1 MINSAALLSLWS
13 EVFFRLTTG
22 PHSTVNPAVIIDLA
36 PILSPDLVPDLFA
49 AVRVLPLPPRDKA
62 ETLAALVACLPV
74 SEGEALLES
83 ACQADPALTPFV
95 DQDGS
100 LLALAQAAH
109 EGEGSP
115 TDSVTSTVES
125 DSYRASLLHALAPFL
140 ARHKLALPTQQAATR
155 HALPSRSLRW
165 RVSQLASPA
174 EQRLLLDAV
183 LETVSAA
190 ASVPWQSPP
199 QESACAGDGPDEPTE
214 PPLATSRAPS
224 RAPSTRATRALSL
237 DSSADDAP
245 FDAATPTEPEPSP
258 AVISTGFAAQQTPD
272 QPLSPQTALLRGG
285 HYYFWLQLGEQVAQ
299 SIELQTVS
307 IPKEYAH
314 AGATLKV
321 VLFAFPGGLI
331 LDDSA
336 CMGELRLSERGGA
349 VVQWQ
354 PASLQLASLTAQRLF
369 FPVSVPEHVALGT
382 SLRLRCNIYCNHVL
396 LQSRIVTVDVD
407 QQPRDADSPPAL
419 RSLLDYSICDAV
431 GQSAQL
437 QRVVPHKLSVLLNDN
452 DDGTHSFRFFGSD
465 GKRDVRKE
473 ASLDEDTLHS
483 HIRHARGA
491 LRRAAWGDE
500 DPWKGS
506 SGGQSYRYAE
516 QPRAKLL
523 SQLYSDLIPLAVSGS
538 RFYVGI
544 IRGLAGSVEAS
555 WDLQALMREPGL
567 VQIASKVTARHMV
580 PAALLYDQPLDDG
593 QPASAYKICP
603 AFRAAMDSARPLE
616 ETDCLLGRCPSY
628 DSDTT
633 ICPSGF
639 WGYRHLLGMPLTG
652 PSRTDPQPTILYE
665 NSPHLSACVSL
676 DLREFAIH
684 EKALK
689 ALRKDLIWQCADSA
703 PETFEVMREGHSHI
717 VYFYC
722 HGGTVRDM
730 PYLEVGKGEAIT
742 PASLFR
748 KRIRWT
754 DPRPLVFL
762 NGCHTVA
769 LDPEQV
775 MDLVT
780 EFVEVAQATGVIG
793 TEITIFEPLAR
804 AFAEE
809 CLGRFLSGQPIG
821 QAVRGARLGL
831 LKAGNPL
838 GLAYNP
844 FVLASVTLAP
854 RPPQ

>member
-1 MINSAALLSLWS
+1 MSYSAALLSLWS

-22 PHSTVNPAVIIDLA
+22 PHGAVNPAVIIDLA

-49 AVRVLPLPPRDKA
+49 AVRVLPLLPRDKA
-62 ETLAALVACLPV
+62 ETLAALVACLSV
-74 SEGEALLES
+74 SEGDALLES

-100 LLALAQAAH
+100 VLALAQAAS
-109 EGEGSP
+109 EDEGSP
-115 TDSVTSTVES
+115 TDSVSSTAES
-125 DSYRASLLHALAPFL
+125 DSYRASLLRALAPFL
-140 ARHKLALPTQQAATR
+140 ARCTLAIPTQQAATR
-155 HALPSRSLRW
+155 HPQPKRSLRW

-183 LETVSAA
+183 LETLNVA
-190 ASVPWQSPP
+190 ASVPWQSAP
-199 QESACAGDGPDEPTE
+199 QESACAGDGPDEPAR
-214 PPLATSRAPS
+214 PPTAIGIISRGGS
-224 RAPSTRATRALSL
+224 RTLSL

-245 FDAATPTEPEPSP
+245 LDAVTPTEPEPTP
-258 AVISTGFAAQQTPD
+258 AVISTGFAAQQTPE

-285 HYYFWLQLGEQVAQ
+285 HYFFWLQLGEQVAQ

-321 VLFAFPGGLI
+321 VLFAFPGELI
-331 LDDSA
+331 LDDTA
-336 CMGELRLSERGGA
+336 CVGELRLSDSGA
-349 VVQWQ
+349 AIVQRQ
-354 PASLQLASLTAQRLF
+354 PSPQLPELQTLQRLF
-369 FPVSVPEHVALGT
+369 FPVSVPEHVALGN

-407 QQPRDADSPPAL
+407 QQPRDVDSPPAL
-419 RSLLDYSICDAV
+419 RSLLDYSIADSV
-431 GQSAQL
+431 GQSGLL

-465 GKRDVRKE
+465 GKREVRKD

-491 LRRAAWGDE
+491 LHRAAWGDE
-500 DPWKGS
+500 EPWKGS

-523 SQLYSDLIPLAVSGS
+523 AQLYSDLIPLAVSGS

-603 AFRAAMDSARPLE
+603 AFRSAMDSARPLE
-616 ETDCLLGRCPSY
+616 ETDCFLGRCPSY

-639 WGYRHLLGMPLTG
+639 WGYRHFLGMPLTG
-652 PSRTDPQPTILYE
+652 PNRTDPQPTIRYE
-665 NSPHLSACVSL
+665 HSPQLSACVSL

-689 ALRKDLIWQCADSA
+689 ALRKDLVWQCADSA

-722 HGGTVRDM
+722 HGGMVRDM

-838 GLAYNP
+838 GLAYDP

-854 RPPQ
+854 KPPQ